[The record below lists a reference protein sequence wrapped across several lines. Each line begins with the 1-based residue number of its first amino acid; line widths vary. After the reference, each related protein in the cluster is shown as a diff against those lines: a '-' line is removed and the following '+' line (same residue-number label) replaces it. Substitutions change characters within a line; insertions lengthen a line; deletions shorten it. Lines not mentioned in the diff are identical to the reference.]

1 MFQSSFFG
9 RGLTARLLASSML
22 ASAVAVPAAYAGTIS
37 GEVADASGTRTLR
50 GAEVSL
56 VELSQSAEVGQ
67 DGSYRF
73 VNVPAGTYTLR
84 VRYPGAEEQTRVI
97 TVTET
102 SAAVES
108 FALAARGAGGDTAVM
123 DTVLVIGQQ
132 ANLLSSLARQRASDT
147 VDTVLTRDAIGQ
159 FPDQNVAEALR
170 RAPGINVLN
179 DQGEGRFVSVR
190 GLDPNLNSASI
201 NGNRVLATGGDERAV
216 ALDVIPSELIES
228 IEIKKSLT
236 PDMDADTIGGSVEIN
251 TTSAFDRKKDLF
263 SISYEGS
270 YNDLN
275 GKTSPKG
282 SIDFIKLLGD
292 RVGVSGGFSY
302 YDREFSTDNIE
313 MDGWQEEGYAEDL
326 EYRDYDVRRERYGF
340 TLGLDLRATDN
351 TDLYVRG
358 LYSSFDDTEL
368 RTRLVFGLGEAS
380 SVSGDTATFDSADE
394 EITIERDLKD
404 RREVQ
409 TVRTISAGG
418 KTVEGPWTLTYD
430 AAYSE
435 ADQTERGSIDPI
447 IFRQD
452 FEGDGLLGLTFDYSD
467 LENPLFNV
475 NFGGAAFN
483 DPSAYEFDAL
493 ERTTRE
499 DAKDKETALK
509 FDVAR
514 EFALTNGTL
523 EIKSGA
529 KLRQR
534 DKSLNFVFDIYDG
547 YDGDLTLADV
557 LGAPTYG
564 LADIGAVPDLGRIR
578 ALTAPANLGAFEL
591 DALESEFASTVES
604 YEADE
609 EILAGY
615 LMGKYQRGALR
626 LIGGVRVEQ
635 TKTNTSGSRAE
646 LVEEGG
652 EFNGVTLD
660 EDTLFITPVSFSNDY
675 TDVLP
680 SLNIRYDVTEK
691 IVARFGAFQSIIR
704 PSFGKFAPRFII
716 EQNDD
721 GEREGE
727 FGNPDL
733 DPYRASNFDAT
744 LEYYFSPEAVIQGGV
759 FYKKI
764 DDYIVDVVFDEPGTF
779 NGIAYNEAVIPLNGE
794 SAEVRGIEL
803 SYGQAFTMLPGPF
816 DGLIANVNYTY
827 TDTEAEVQTDDGLRS
842 IPLPTSSEHTYNI
855 VIGYDKGPIS
865 LRVSGAGRSS
875 YLDELGGD
883 AESDRYVKPHFQ
895 IDASAKYR
903 FTQNFQLFAELVN
916 INDATYTAYQKGPGR
931 ERLLQYEEYGW
942 TAKLGFKA
950 NF

>member
-22 ASAVAVPAAYAGTIS
+22 ASAVAVPVAHAGTIS

-102 SAAVES
+102 STSVES

-282 SIDFIKLLGD
+282 AIDFIKLLGD

-404 RREVQ
+404 RREIQ

-646 LVEEGG
+646 LVEEGS

-680 SLNIRYDVTEK
+680 SLNIRYDVTDK

-716 EQNDD
+716 EQTDD

-855 VIGYDKGPIS
+855 VIGYDKGPVS
-865 LRVSGAGRSS
+865 LRLSGAGRSS

-883 AESDRYVKPHFQ
+883 TESDRYVKPHFQ

-903 FTQNFQLFAELVN
+903 FIENFQLFAELVN